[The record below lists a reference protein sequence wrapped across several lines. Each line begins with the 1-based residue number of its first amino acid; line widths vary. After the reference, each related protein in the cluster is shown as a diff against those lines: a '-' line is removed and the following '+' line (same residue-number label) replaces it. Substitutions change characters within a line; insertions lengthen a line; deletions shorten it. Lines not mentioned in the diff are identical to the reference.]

1 MRLTALLLVLAVIWP
16 APHALAQ
23 PAGLPETVKQAL
35 ARTKLPEASVA
46 VYVHEIGAP
55 RPTVAFGAERVM
67 NPASTMK
74 LVTTYA
80 ALELLGPAYVWHTEA
95 YGSAPLVNGV
105 LNGDLILKGHGD
117 PKLTIENFWLLLRN
131 LRGRGV

>member
-1 MRLTALLLVLAVIWP
+1 MTFERTLLDWKILTARTTMRLTALLLVLAVIWP

-55 RPTVAFGAERVM
+55 RPAVAFGAERVM
-67 NPASTMK
+67 NPASTMNEK
-74 LVTTYA
+74 SGVLASARRLKRVS
-80 ALELLGPAYVWHTEA
+80 P
-95 YGSAPLVNGV
+95 APLAR
-105 LNGDLILKGHGD
+105 LAPAATSPPQTTWRRDQC
-117 PKLTIENFWLLLRN
+117 
-131 LRGRGV
+131 